1 MATTRSESTASK
13 KSTAAKAAAAKAAQ
27 SKAESGNESGDQTP
41 GEIIA
46 QRYRDTGYESL
57 VGKNG
62 ENVSAA
68 MSAGEAM
75 LAGFAEVSQEMMTFA
90 NERLRQDMEIAEEI
104 TKARTPEEIFERQC
118 SFAERAAK
126 QYAEETSKLFAM
138 MARIQQSC
146 WAPVQERT
154 REALHDLNGEN
165 GKAQE

>member
-1 MATTRSESTASK
+1 MATTRTETSAAK
-13 KSTAAKAAAAKAAQ
+13 KTAARAAATAQAQTPQAKQ
-27 SKAESGNESGDQTP
+27 TRQQTP
-41 GEIIA
+41 GELIA
-46 QRYRDTGYESL
+46 ERYRNTSYEAF

-75 LAGFAEVSQEMMTFA
+75 LAGFAEVSQEMIDFA
-90 NERLRQDMEIAEEI
+90 NARLRQDLEIAEEI
-104 TKARTPEEIFERQC
+104 SKARTPEEIFECQC

-126 QYAEETSKLFAM
+126 HYAEETSKIFAM

-154 REALHDLNGEN
+154 KEALQNLNGETE
-165 GKAQE
+165 KTED

>member
-1 MATTRSESTASK
+1 MATTRTETSTAK
-13 KSTAAKAAAAKAAQ
+13 KTAAKAAAAAQ
-27 SKAESGNESGDQTP
+27 ARPETP

-46 QRYRDTGYESL
+46 ERYRNAGYEAL

-75 LAGFAEVSQEMMTFA
+75 LAGFAEVSQEMIDFA
-90 NERLRQDMEIAEEI
+90 NARLRHDMEIAEEI
-104 TKARTPEEIFERQC
+104 SKARTPEEIFECQC
-118 SFAERAAK
+118 SFAERAAR

-154 REALHDLNGEN
+154 KEALHGLNGDSE
-165 GKAQE
+165 KSED